1 MMNEEISKQ
10 TIVDN
15 EHINLL
21 SLFHLISGIMTLVYS
36 VFMALY
42 FGLIS
47 FAFIFGDAF
56 DAAENPLNSNFP
68 IAFRTLFISIMIIC
82 LIFAIALGIAKIFSS
97 KFLKQRK
104 NRTFSIVI
112 SCIECFSFPYG
123 TLLGVL
129 SIIVLNRGNVKNIYH
144 NQE

>member
-1 MMNEEISKQ
+1 MNEEISKQ

-15 EHINLL
+15 EHLNLL
-21 SLFHLISGIMTLVYS
+21 SLFQLISGIFTLAYS

-42 FGLIS
+42 FGIIT
-47 FAFIFGDAF
+47 FAFIFGDRF

-68 IAFRTLFISIMIIC
+68 IEFRTVFISIMVIC
-82 LIFAIALGIAKIFSS
+82 LTFAIALGIAKIFSS

>member
-1 MMNEEISKQ
+1 MNEEISKQ

-21 SLFHLISGIMTLVYS
+21 SLFQLISGIFTLAWS
-36 VFMALY
+36 VFMVLY
-42 FGLIS
+42 FG
-47 FAFIFGDAF
+47 FIIFIINLGGKF
-56 DAAENPLNSNFP
+56 DAAKNQIDSEFP
-68 IAFRTLFISIMIIC
+68 FQFMGIIIIVWIIC
-82 LIFAIALGIAKIFSS
+82 LLIAIALGIAKIFSS

-129 SIIVLNRGNVKNIYH
+129 SIIVLNRDNVKNVYH
-144 NQE
+144 DQE

>member
-1 MMNEEISKQ
+1 MNEEISKQ

-21 SLFHLISGIMTLVYS
+21 SLFQLISGIFTLAWS

-42 FGLIS
+42 FGFII
-47 FAFIFGDAF
+47 FIFNLGGKF
-56 DAAENPLNSNFP
+56 DTAKNPIDSEFP
-68 IAFRTLFISIMIIC
+68 IQFMGIIIIVWIIC
-82 LIFAIALGIAKIFSS
+82 LLVAIALSIAKIYSS

-129 SIIVLNRGNVKNIYH
+129 SIIVLNRNSVKNIY
-144 NQE
+144 QDQKE